1 MENTKIFNSFVTREN
16 PIDISIVGETFC
28 DENYYIE
35 RECSDLMA
43 LEYIVSGSGTLEIN
57 GQTLCPKANSVVLL
71 TEGSRHR
78 YFSDKNDLWHKYWI
92 IFNGNVAHC
101 LIDEFLPKDT

>member
-1 MENTKIFNSFVTREN
+1 MLTYLSFLWGLFMENTKIFNSFVTREN

-43 LEYIVSGSGTLEIN
+43 LEYIVSAAARSKLTGRHFAQR
-57 GQTLCPKANSVVLL
+57 QTALF
-71 TEGSRHR
+71 
-78 YFSDKNDLWHKYWI
+78 Y
-92 IFNGNVAHC
+92 
-101 LIDEFLPKDT
+101 